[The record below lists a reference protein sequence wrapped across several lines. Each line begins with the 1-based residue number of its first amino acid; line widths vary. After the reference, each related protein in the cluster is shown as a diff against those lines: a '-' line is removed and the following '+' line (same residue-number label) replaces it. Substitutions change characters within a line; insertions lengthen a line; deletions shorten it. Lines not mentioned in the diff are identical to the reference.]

1 MVDNFALFVS
11 QLMLLVVLWRC
22 VVLPPEDGAD
32 EPQRRQYKRPGNAA
46 EKIAD
51 QRAKGR
57 RP

>member
-1 MVDNFALFVS
+1 
-11 QLMLLVVLWRC
+11 
-22 VVLPPEDGAD
+22 VLPPEDGAD
-32 EPQRRQYKRPGNAA
+32 EPQRRQYKRPGKAA